1 MQPNNPTSPEQAP
14 LPTPSVEQ
22 GTTLPGV
29 EQAPPSQERVA
40 PPSERPSQGGD
51 PGSGTLPA
59 PAPPTVMPK
68 ADTALDTPAPP
79 PPPSG
84 PAIADDVDVIEK
96 EWVQKAKTI
105 VNEHK
110 HDPYTQEKETSKL
123 QADYLKKRYGKE
135 VKTSD

>member
-1 MQPNNPTSPEQAP
+1 MEPTNPTSPEQAS

-22 GTTLPGV
+22 GAAAAGV

-51 PGSGTLPA
+51 PASAALPAQLTPIVLPKADTVLVA
-59 PAPPTVMPK
+59 PAPPS
-68 ADTALDTPAPP
+68 PA
-79 PPPSG
+79 G

-105 VNEHK
+105 VNDHK